1 MQNFTI
7 AIIVSNLSGV
17 LTRVTSMFTRRG
29 YNIDTLTV
37 GETEVPEYSRIT
49 VTLRTEESG
58 CSQIVRQLKKMHDV
72 RNVAVL
78 NSSECVTRELV
89 LIKIRNTSENRQDIL
104 SAVDVF
110 RSKIIDYSISSI
122 CIEITGEP
130 TKINAFIELIR
141 PFGIIEIC
149 RTGIVSLNRGDSCL
163 LK

>member
-1 MQNFTI
+1 MKNYTI

-37 GETEVPEYSRIT
+37 GETENSEYSRIT
-49 VTLRTEESG
+49 VTVYTEESG
-58 CSQIVRQLKKMHDV
+58 CNQIVSQLKKMHDV
-72 RNVAVL
+72 KNVAVL
-78 NSSECVTRELV
+78 NDYDCVTRELV
-89 LIKIRNTSENRQDIL
+89 LIKLENSTENRQDIL

-110 RSKIIDYSISSI
+110 RSKIIDYSTKSV

-130 TKINAFIELIR
+130 TKIDAFIELVR
-141 PFGIIEIC
+141 PYGIKEIC
-149 RTGIVSLNRGDSCL
+149 RTGIVSLSRGESCL

>member
-1 MQNFTI
+1 MQNYTI

-29 YNIDTLTV
+29 FNIDTLSV
-37 GETEVPEYSRIT
+37 GETEDPEFSRIT
-49 VTLRTEESG
+49 VTVFTEEAG
-58 CSQIVRQLKKMHDV
+58 CNQIVNQLRKMHDV

-78 NSSECVTRELV
+78 NDYDCVTRELV
-89 LIKIRNTSENRQDIL
+89 LIKIKNSSENRQDIL

-122 CIEITGEP
+122 CVEITGEP
-130 TKINAFIELIR
+130 TKINAFVELVR
-141 PFGIIEIC
+141 PYGIIEIC

>member
-1 MQNFTI
+1 MKNYTI

-37 GETEVPEYSRIT
+37 GETEDPEFSRIT
-49 VTLRTEESG
+49 VTVYTEESG
-58 CSQIVRQLKKMHDV
+58 CNQIVSQLKKMHDV
-72 RNVAVL
+72 KNVAVL
-78 NSSECVTRELV
+78 NNSECVTRELV
-89 LIKIRNTSENRQDIL
+89 LIKVKNSPENRQDIL

-110 RSKIIDYSISSI
+110 RSKIIDYSTTSV

-130 TKINAFIELIR
+130 TKINAFIELVR
-141 PFGIIEIC
+141 PYGIMEIC
-149 RTGIVSLNRGDSCL
+149 RTGIVSLSRGESCL